1 MRSRLPIVTRSLQI
15 LVCLASVQIACAS
28 CKRNAGL
35 NPDNG
40 QAMARGKVAITDG
53 SGSQG
58 VAAGVDQSMS
68 QGNEQGVGPGA
79 AGQSNGFDQ

>member
-1 MRSRLPIVTRSLQI
+1 
-15 LVCLASVQIACAS
+15 
-28 CKRNAGL
+28 
-35 NPDNG
+35 
-40 QAMARGKVAITDG
+40 MARGKVAITDG